1 MNLNDLGMAV
11 DWLTSTLYWTDSE
24 LGHIMVCKMD
34 GSFHRILRENLD
46 APGPIAVDAIKR

>member
-1 MNLNDLGMAV
+1 MAV